1 MGAATLEGV
10 GVRLPNQKR
19 ELITMMR
26 PWLPALTYR
35 KVLGPTA
42 GKLCLAVSLC
52 FCCGELSSQEQKVIV
67 VVGAGGSDDYQQQF
81 ETWATNW
88 KSAITSAGASGP
100 EFVCIGSEGNPAG
113 QNDLQRLEHELANLG
128 DMTSEL
134 WVVLIGHGTDDG
146 KVSKFNLRGPDLT
159 AVQLHQWLIDIKA
172 RTIVV
177 NCASSSGGF
186 VGKIKHPN
194 RVVITAT
201 KSGAQRNFARFGKY
215 LSTAIDDPA
224 YDLDK
229 DLQTSL
235 LEAVVAASSQTQE
248 FYLQETRL
256 ATELAMID
264 DNGDGKGTPSD
275 WFQGTRAVKKSKAN
289 EPDGFVSNQVFLIR
303 RGTEANLTIKQ
314 REIREQLE
322 RELELLRQKKAALGE
337 ATYYQSI
344 EPVLLKL
351 AKLYQSVESFDDVQ
365 DSSSVKPAESDK

>member
-1 MGAATLEGV
+1 MIRPLISAA
-10 GVRLPNQKR
+10 KS
-19 ELITMMR
+19 
-26 PWLPALTYR
+26 W
-35 KVLGPTA
+35 KVLCQKA
-42 GKLCLAVSLC
+42 GTLCLVAGL
-52 FCCGELSSQEQKVIV
+52 FLCCGDLFGQEQKQKEQKQKEQKVIV
-67 VVGAGGSDDYQQQF
+67 VVGTGGSDDYQLQF
-81 ETWATNW
+81 ESWADNW
-88 KSAITSAGASGP
+88 KSAITSAGNTGP
-100 EFVCIGSEGNPAG
+100 DFVCIGTGDNPAG
-113 QNDLQRLEHELANLG
+113 QNDLQRLEQELSNLG
-128 DMTSEL
+128 DATAEL

-146 KVSKFNLRGPDLT
+146 KVSKFNLRGPDLS
-159 AVQLHQWLIDIKA
+159 AVQLHEWLTDKKA

-186 VGKIKHPN
+186 VGKLKDPN

-201 KSGAQRNFARFGKY
+201 KSSAQRNFARFGEY
-215 LSTAIDDPA
+215 LSKAIDDPA

-275 WFQGTRAVKKSKAN
+275 WFQGTRTVKKSKAN

-303 RGTEANLTIKQ
+303 RGTEASLTVKQ
-314 REIREQLE
+314 RETREELE
-322 RELELLRQKKAALGE
+322 RELEMMRQKKDALGE
-337 ATYYQSI
+337 ASYYQSI

-351 AKLYQSVESFDDVQ
+351 AKLYQSVGSE
-365 DSSSVKPAESDK
+365 KPAEVQNPANIETPAEPEK